1 MFSSFLVLHL
11 DLESILSLFLCM
23 VLGSF
28 LVSFFFFLMGKNAQE
43 LMLNHYAG
51 IPNWSLHLHSKDHR
65 TPA

>member
-43 LMLNHYAG
+43 LMWNH
-51 IPNWSLHLHSKDHR
+51 
-65 TPA
+65 